1 MNINQLIV
9 AFLKSSEASTDHYTS
24 KFNDVFLTKSK
35 KVSG

>member
-24 KFNDVFLTKSK
+24 KLNDVFFNEIK
-35 KVSG
+35 KR